1 MPSEIPRTTLIF
13 AMKSARQILLDAGSL
28 AGAFSHSEIS
38 AGAPETRVTTPGGH
52 AGIDE
57 GAKEL
62 GRRRRRRCRRLN
74 DNRAA
79 GGERRGELA
88 HCLIDGKFQ
97 GVNAATGPT
106 GSFERHLHGSSR
118 ARRNHL
124 AASAARLL
132 SEPIDDVGA
141 AINSPLA
148 SAKGLPCSRVRS
160 QAMRSPRSR
169 SKPAAL
175 HISLDRS
182 NAEVELQSLKPRS
195 AAASAASRSG
205 ARYVQPSRSSPRSPD
220 Q

>member
-1 MPSEIPRTTLIF
+1 MTTPAVTPASTKAPRS
-13 AMKSARQILLDAGSL
+13 SAGAAGGG
-28 AGAFSHSEIS
+28 AGAF
-38 AGAPETRVTTPGGH
+38 
-52 AGIDE
+52 D
-57 GAKEL
+57 
-62 GRRRRRRCRRLN
+62 
-74 DNRAA
+74 DRAA

-141 AINSPLA
+141 AITSPLA